1 VADPVND
8 WLARFQAAQPADHAL
23 RLTNLE
29 AQLTTLTVA
38 LAASIQKIATMEE
51 HMSQTDDAVAELN
64 TPPTTWPR
72 ASTRSWRTRPASTPT
87 PPVSCARSAT
97 GSRASPPTR
106 PTPSRRTAA
115 TPRSTRLS
123 DRSGG
128 RSG

>member
-38 LAASIQKIATMEE
+38 LAASIQKITTMEE

-64 TPPTTWPR
+64 DRHQRPGRAHRRDPGERGQPR
-72 ASTRSWRTRPASTPT
+72 RQHRQ
-87 PPVSCARSAT
+87 
-97 GSRASPPTR
+97 
-106 PTPSRRTAA
+106 
-115 TPRSTRLS
+115 
-123 DRSGG
+123 
-128 RSG
+128 